1 MKISFLGRFLGLPRD
16 NRFDPGPPEALRDA
30 RRTYGRNST
39 VLHALEFGVVFE
51 LRLLYQ
57 YVLDY
62 YLDMTFGRSSS
73 RNVEFNAR

>member
-1 MKISFLGRFLGLPRD
+1 VTSRD
-16 NRFDPGPPEALRDA
+16 L
-30 RRTYGRNST
+30 
-39 VLHALEFGVVFE
+39 LHALEFGVVFE